1 VTRSEV
7 DPSLNLSFNPV
18 QGVVARFAVTLA
30 LVTAVTLFRMG
41 LGVISPTVT
50 PFAGYYLAVLGATV
64 FCGWRF
70 GVFALLLGGVAAWFL
85 FLAPIAH
92 EPLLRIAAPFS
103 LLIYVLSGAAIV
115 FAADYLQRL
124 VRRLQDSRDALIE
137 RNLQY
142 DSLFETMSEG
152 FALGEAIWGDD
163 GRLTDYVILEINP
176 ALLRMLGR
184 GPELAGSKFSSMSGR
199 ARGWLA
205 LCERV
210 LRSGAPESFEFQAP
224 AGGRSYEIRVTR
236 ISDSRMAQFF
246 FDITDRKAA
255 VARQAEMFEELN
267 HRVKNNLS
275 LVAGMLQMQARGAE
289 PAVRDQ
295 LTKAVDRVQSI
306 AQVHQAL
313 YRGASND
320 DIDFGAYL
328 TDLCASLFRSLMA
341 DGRITLDVQA
351 EPIDLPV
358 DMVIPLGMAVN
369 ELVTNAVKYA
379 YPPPETGL
387 VSVDFR
393 RDQDQFRLTVGDG
406 GCGLPEPSKAGAGGL
421 GMTLVNSLVG
431 QVHGTLVVR
440 RHPGATFEITVPAK
454 ASADPAFADQRLI

>member
-1 VTRSEV
+1 VTRSGV

-18 QGVVARFAVTLA
+18 RGVVARFGLTVA
-30 LVTAVTLFRMG
+30 LVAAVTLFRMG

-50 PFAGYYLAVLGATV
+50 PFAGYYLAVLAATI

-70 GVFALLLGGVAAWFL
+70 GIVALALGGAAAWFF

-124 VRRLQDSRDALIE
+124 VRRLQDSRDALVE

-142 DSLFETMSEG
+142 DSLFDTMSEG
-152 FALGEAIWGDD
+152 FGLCEAIWDD
-163 GRLTDYVILEINP
+163 EGRLVDYVIQEINP

-184 GPELAGSKFSSMSGR
+184 GPDLAGSKFSSLSGR

-224 AGGRSYEIRVTR
+224 TGGRSYEIRVSR

-267 HRVKNNLS
+267 HRVRNNLA
-275 LVAGMLQMQARGAE
+275 LVAGMLQMQAGGAE
-289 PAVRDQ
+289 PAVREQ

-313 YRGASND
+313 YRGSRND
-320 DIDFGAYL
+320 DIDFGTYL
-328 TDLCASLFRSLMA
+328 KDLCASLSRSLIA
-341 DGRITLDVQA
+341 DGRITLNVEA
-351 EPIDLPV
+351 EAADLPI

-387 VSVDFR
+387 VSVRFGR
-393 RDQDQFRLTVGDG
+393 ESDQFRLSVGDG
-406 GCGLPEPSKAGAGGL
+406 GRGLPETAKMGPGGL

-431 QVHGTLVVR
+431 QVHGKLVVR
-440 RHPGATFEITVPAK
+440 RHPGATFEITVPAA
-454 ASADPAFADQRLI
+454 ASIAPAFAEERLL